1 MKQNDRRNRYR
12 SILLL
17 TEKPRVHDWSSET
30 IVALLQRAGII
41 IGRVESVC
49 VHDVDGILIPL
60 SSSSCFLCVCV
71 YQSVYWSIHCNSGT
85 EEEEEGKSTINLVH
99 YDCGWCSITTRQC
112 SGSYFT
118 QLLAVS
124 LFIFFL
130 WVSRSIQ
137 EYYFFKVMKM
147 ATCWYRHASTP
158 CNNRTSKISLLQS
171 IIMVFLFCMNLFTVY
186 T

>member
-1 MKQNDRRNRYR
+1 MTAETDTGVYCHWLKNREWTGVLRQSLPYYSGR
-12 SILLL
+12 ELLL
-17 TEKPRVHDWSSET
+17 DELRVFVFTMWTAYWFHS
-30 IVALLQRAGII
+30 L
-41 IGRVESVC
+41 
-49 VHDVDGILIPL
+49 PL
-60 SSSSCFLCVCV
+60 HASCVCV